1 MDAFQDTVIDAYL
14 SGSRGIVSSGPRDGG
29 PALMLTLET
38 IEAAANDPRAIGQ
51 LMTDMALAEGKDMTG
66 CALYF
71 EHGSEPAQALA
82 DYATGLESSMT
93 GGWVR
98 CVTSAAQ
105 LKRERRQLD
114 RAAAAGVVTI
124 HGRHRG
130 VLLVQF
136 HAKAHRHP
144 PRRSARGFAQ
154 GVQ

>member
-1 MDAFQDTVIDAYL
+1 MNAFQDIVINAIL
-14 SGSRGIVSSGPRDGG
+14 SGSRGIVSSAPRDGG
-29 PALMLTLET
+29 PALVLTLET
-38 IEAAANDPRAIGQ
+38 IEAAAQSPRAIGQ
-51 LMTDMALAEGKDMTG
+51 LMADMALAEGKDMAG

-71 EHGSEPAQALA
+71 EHGSEPARMLS
-82 DYATGLESSMT
+82 DYATGIEASIT

-114 RAAAAGVVTI
+114 RAAAVGVLTI
-124 HGRHRG
+124 HGHHRG

-136 HAKAHRHP
+136 HAKQGRHTP
-144 PRRSARGFAQ
+144 PRSARGFAQ

>member
-1 MDAFQDTVIDAYL
+1 MDAFQDTVMDAYL
-14 SGSRGIVSSGPRDGG
+14 SGSRGIVSSAPPDGG
-29 PALMLTLET
+29 PPLMLTLET

-51 LMTDMALAEGKDMTG
+51 LMTDMAMAEGKDMTG

-71 EHGSEPAQALA
+71 EHGSEPARMLA
-82 DYATGLESSMT
+82 DYATGLEASIT

-105 LKRERRQLD
+105 LKRERPQLA
-114 RAAAAGVVTI
+114 RAAADGVLTI

-136 HAKAHRHP
+136 HAKREPA
-144 PRRSARGFAQ
+144 PRQSAQ
-154 GVQ
+154 GFGQGVA